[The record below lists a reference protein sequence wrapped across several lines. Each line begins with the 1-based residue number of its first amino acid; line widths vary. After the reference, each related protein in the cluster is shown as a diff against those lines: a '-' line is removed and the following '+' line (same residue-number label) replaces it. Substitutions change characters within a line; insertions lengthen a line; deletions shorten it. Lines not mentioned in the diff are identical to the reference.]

1 MGTFLAPTQLF
12 VMWESSE
19 RDKDDTLATCMSENP
34 DNQGPEN
41 RLHTVHIYMYICCTD
56 SITTM
61 NPFNTQQINKLE

>member
-1 MGTFLAPTQLF
+1 
-12 VMWESSE
+12 MWESSG
-19 RDKDDTLATCMSENP
+19 RDKDDALAMMSENP

-41 RLHTVHIYMYICCTD
+41 RLHTVHIYMYMYICCTD